1 MNSFS
6 LMKIDSLDKLFEVGE
21 KKIKEI
27 NLDIN
32 PLKEQQKEN
41 NQNTNFSPS
50 LTNKSNNN
58 ICQSYR
64 SNNYLIKIKE
74 EENEKNNNNIKETQ
88 NIRKLKLPLLIAKKR
103 SSSAFFLND
112 IYNKGTKSIE
122 LTDCQYIYSY

>member
-27 NLDIN
+27 KLDIN
-32 PLKEQQKEN
+32 PLKEPQIEN
-41 NQNTNFSPS
+41 NQKTNFSPS

-64 SNNYLIKIKE
+64 SNNYLIKIKK
-74 EENEKNNNNIKETQ
+74 EENEKNNNGVKETQ
-88 NIRKLKLPLLIAKKR
+88 MIYIIKELKV
-103 SSSAFFLND
+103 LN
-112 IYNKGTKSIE
+112 
-122 LTDCQYIYSY
+122 